1 MTSQQDPE
9 DYVYVSTRNYN
20 RKKNILSK
28 QESSLTSI
36 IGEPGPIA
44 GITIHIFDAIV
55 NFVARITLSLLKIS
69 EYAFDFINNYA
80 FGNFNGFLP
89 NSVIGGKVFTYKFF
103 RYVMTILLPPMGVL
117 MGKGLY
123 GFFNIFVCLILTY
136 INYIA
141 GIIYAFV
148 ITNRNRYADQY
159 EDYEY
164 NLLKSQNPDTT
175 ILPNGSDAFV
185 GMCGFIV
192 IFVLSICLFL
202 YVF

>member
-1 MTSQQDPE
+1 
-9 DYVYVSTRNYN
+9 
-20 RKKNILSK
+20 
-28 QESSLTSI
+28 
-36 IGEPGPIA
+36 
-44 GITIHIFDAIV
+44 
-55 NFVARITLSLLKIS
+55 
-69 EYAFDFINNYA
+69 
-80 FGNFNGFLP
+80 
-89 NSVIGGKVFTYKFF
+89 
-103 RYVMTILLPPMGVL
+103 MTILLPPMGVL